1 MPGGEKMMGLRKMTL
16 IAFVGATLLSCSAES
31 PKRIPLN
38 PVEKEIISEVAPL
51 SKDSF
56 RPALDV
62 LFVIDDSGSM
72 DPHQQNLRANISKFA
87 DAIVRIK
94 YLDYHVGVISSS
106 TNSSYYNPN
115 SCCGM
120 LEGAVRYVDRLT
132 PDGINVLARN
142 LVVGT
147 SGDGREMFFDPVYMA
162 LTEPNLSGYNTG
174 FYRDYATLAVIF
186 VTDSEDQST
195 QQNAASLHNF
205 LLSLKKNP
213 EKLIVASAYISDQ
226 NLATCPSQE
235 DTEIGELDGLES
247 LFDLTNAITFSL
259 CDNFGEKFA
268 DLGEKIVAK
277 SQTMY
282 LKQTPV
288 TGTIKI
294 LLDGLE
300 LPSDAKFGWTYN
312 ASNNSIE
319 FGSGIDWD
327 SYSVGVFPQVE
338 FEILQ
343 QKPEGQ

>member
-1 MPGGEKMMGLRKMTL
+1 MTIQKIVL
-16 IAFVGATLLSCSAES
+16 TVFMVVGLLSCSAES
-31 PKRIPLN
+31 PKKIPFN
-38 PVEKEIISEVAPL
+38 PVEKETSSEVAPL

-72 DPHQQNLRANISKFA
+72 DPHQINLKDNISKFA
-87 DAIVRIK
+87 DSIVRIK

-106 TNSSYYNPN
+106 TNSSYYTPN

-120 LEGAVRYVDRLT
+120 LEGAVRYVERLT
-132 PDGINVLARN
+132 PNGISVLAQN
-142 LVVGT
+142 LLVGT
-147 SGDGREMFFDPVYMA
+147 NGDGTEKFFDPVYMA
-162 LTEPNLSGYNTG
+162 LTEPNLSGYNAG

-195 QQNAASLHNF
+195 LQSATSLHTF

-213 EKLIVASAYISDQ
+213 EKLIVASAYISDK

-235 DTEIGELDGLES
+235 DIEINSLDGLEV
-247 LFDLTNAITFSL
+247 FFGLTNAITFSL
-259 CDNFGEKFA
+259 CDNFGEKLA

-277 SQTMY
+277 SQSMY
-282 LKQTPV
+282 LQQTPV
-288 TGTIKI
+288 PGTMKI
-294 LLDGLE
+294 SLDGVP
-300 LPSDAKFGWTYN
+300 LPSDSQFGWTYN
-312 ASNNSIE
+312 ANNNSIE

-327 SYSVGVFPQVE
+327 SYPVGVFPQVE

-343 QKPEGQ
+343 QKPGGQ

>member
-1 MPGGEKMMGLRKMTL
+1 MMIQKIVLTVFMVIG
-16 IAFVGATLLSCSAES
+16 LLSCSAES
-31 PKRIPLN
+31 PKKIPLS
-38 PVEKEIISEVAPL
+38 PVEKKTSSEVAPL

-72 DPHQQNLRANISKFA
+72 DPHQINLMDNISKFA

-106 TNSSYYNPN
+106 TNSSYYTPN

-120 LEGAVRYVDRLT
+120 LEGTVRYVERLT

-147 SGDGREMFFDPVYMA
+147 NGDGTEKFFDPVYMA
-162 LTEPNLSGYNTG
+162 LTEPNLSGYNAG

-195 QQNAASLHNF
+195 LQSAASLHKF
-205 LLSLKKNP
+205 LLSMKKNP

-226 NLATCPSQE
+226 NLASCPSQE
-235 DTEIGELDGLES
+235 SSEIGNLDGLEV
-247 LFDLTNAITFSL
+247 FFGLTNAITFSL
-259 CDNFGEKFA
+259 CDNFGEKLA

-277 SQTMY
+277 SQSMY
-282 LKQTPV
+282 LQQTPV
-288 TGTIKI
+288 PGTVKI
-294 LLDGLE
+294 SLDGVQ
-300 LPSDAKFGWTYN
+300 LPSDSQFGWTYN
-312 ASNNSIE
+312 ANNNSIE

-327 SYSVGVFPQVE
+327 SYPVGIFPQVE

>member
-1 MPGGEKMMGLRKMTL
+1 MMIQKIVLTVFMVIG
-16 IAFVGATLLSCSAES
+16 LLSCSAES
-31 PKRIPLN
+31 PKKIPLS
-38 PVEKEIISEVAPL
+38 PVEKETSSEVAPL

-72 DPHQQNLRANISKFA
+72 DPHQINLMDNISKFA

-106 TNSSYYNPN
+106 TNSSYYTPN

-120 LEGAVRYVDRLT
+120 LEGTVRYVERLT

-147 SGDGREMFFDPVYMA
+147 NGDGTEKFFDPVYMA
-162 LTEPNLSGYNTG
+162 LTEPNLSGYNAG

-195 QQNAASLHNF
+195 LQSAASLHKF

-226 NLATCPSQE
+226 NLASCPSQE
-235 DTEIGELDGLES
+235 DVEIANLDGLEV
-247 LFDLTNAITFSL
+247 FFGLTSAITFSL
-259 CDNFGEKFA
+259 CDNFGEKLA

-277 SQTMY
+277 SQSMY
-282 LKQTPV
+282 LQQTPV
-288 TGTIKI
+288 PGTVKI
-294 LLDGLE
+294 SLDGVQ
-300 LPSDAKFGWTYN
+300 LPSDSQFGWTYN
-312 ASNNSIE
+312 ANNNSIE

-327 SYSVGVFPQVE
+327 SYPVGVFPQVE

-343 QKPEGQ
+343 QKPGDQ

>member
-1 MPGGEKMMGLRKMTL
+1 MSGGEKMISRKNVLAVFML
-16 IAFVGATLLSCSAES
+16 ASLLSCSAES
-31 PKRIPLN
+31 PKKIPFN
-38 PVEKEIISEVAPL
+38 PVEKETTSEVAPL

-72 DPHQQNLRANISKFA
+72 DPHQQNLMANISKFA

-106 TNSSYYNPN
+106 TNSSYYTPN

-120 LEGAVRYVDRLT
+120 LEGTVRYVDRLT
-132 PDGINVLARN
+132 PNGINVLAQN
-142 LVVGT
+142 LVVGIN
-147 SGDGREMFFDPVYMA
+147 GDGTEKFFDPVYQA
-162 LTEPNLSGYNTG
+162 LTEPNLSGYNAG

-195 QQNAASLHNF
+195 QQTAASLHKF

-235 DTEIGELDGLES
+235 DFEIGGLDGLEV
-247 LFDLTNAITFSL
+247 FFGLTNAITFSL
-259 CDNFGEKFA
+259 CDDFGEKLA

-277 SQTMY
+277 SQSMF
-282 LKQTPV
+282 LQQTPV
-288 TGTIKI
+288 RGTVKI
-294 LLDGLE
+294 TLDGVS
-300 LPSDAKFGWTYN
+300 LPSDSKYGWTYN

-327 SYSVGVFPQVE
+327 SYPVGVFPQVE

-343 QKPEGQ
+343 QKPRDK

>member
-1 MPGGEKMMGLRKMTL
+1 MMIQKIVLTVFMV
-16 IAFVGATLLSCSAES
+16 IALLSCSAES
-31 PKRIPLN
+31 PKKIPLS
-38 PVEKEIISEVAPL
+38 PVEKETSSEVAPL

-72 DPHQQNLRANISKFA
+72 DPHQINLMDNISKFA

-106 TNSSYYNPN
+106 TNSSYYTPN

-120 LEGAVRYVDRLT
+120 LEGTVRYVERLT

-147 SGDGREMFFDPVYMA
+147 NGDGTEKFFDPVYMA
-162 LTEPNLSGYNTG
+162 LTEPNLSGYNAG

-195 QQNAASLHNF
+195 LQSAASLHKF

-226 NLATCPSQE
+226 NLASCPSQE
-235 DTEIGELDGLES
+235 DVEIANLDGLEV
-247 LFDLTNAITFSL
+247 FFGLTSAITFSL
-259 CDNFGEKFA
+259 CDNFGEKLA

-277 SQTMY
+277 SQSMY
-282 LKQTPV
+282 LQQTPV
-288 TGTIKI
+288 PGTVKI
-294 LLDGLE
+294 SLDGVQ
-300 LPSDAKFGWTYN
+300 LPSDSQFGWTYN
-312 ASNNSIE
+312 ANNNSIE

-327 SYSVGVFPQVE
+327 SYPVGVFPQVE